1 MAKLEY
7 EGGEGGK
14 AFDDSVWSGLFDDVM
29 AKMTE
34 ATKLMRDGLEVVAIA
49 VVEHH
54 APRCTFP
61 DAIKRFDLVVQ
72 AASAMKPG
80 ALADGKFTP
89 TMPVEVLRYEG
100 QPVAKLE
107 NWQIHVVTPYFATM
121 PAISMFV
128 EWADPRD
135 PIRVV
140 TVDCR
145 DFGQAI
151 ADANKLGTVIVL
163 GEHDRG
169 ARDDKPHG
177 DGAPARGAQPV
188 RVPEGSPRR
197 PHVARA
203 HDPRGARRGAFRDG
217 PARLTTPTDA
227 NKVHATALLLLPPY
241 QPHDTT
247 KPWMERQ
254 RQGAGAEG

>member
-177 DGAPARGAQPV
+177 SFRGTPEQIALAAMVLQRVGPNLFECHKDRRDDRTWHGRTIRVVPDAARF
-188 RVPEGSPRR
+188 EM
-197 PHVARA
+197 
-203 HDPRGARRGAFRDG
+203 DPRD
-217 PARLTTPTDA
+217 
-227 NKVHATALLLLPPY
+227 
-241 QPHDTT
+241 
-247 KPWMERQ
+247 
-254 RQGAGAEG
+254 